1 MQEKYRK
8 KIDWV
13 FFNEE
18 KIADAV
24 QMARIDTPRPEKVI
38 GDPNKISD
46 TTAQTA
52 LNNLTPLSSVIV
64 GQREVIN
71 KKHERRLVGGIVLR
85 LPELWLAVVDKT
97 YGWCKRQSELQFQA
111 VKQKYRG
118 IHYHKICREFSISQS
133 TLHNWI
139 ERTRMYAALQA
150 AQFKLIYID

>member
-24 QMARIDTPRPEKVI
+24 QMARVDTPRPEKVI

-64 GQREVIN
+64 GQKEVIN

-97 YGWCKRQSELQFQA
+97 YDWCKRQSEIQYQA
-111 VKQKYRG
+111 VKQKYCG
-118 IHYHKICREFSISQS
+118 IHYHKICRELSICAT
-133 TLHNWI
+133 TLYNLI
-139 ERTRMYAALQA
+139 DRARMYAALQA